1 MIKDPLIQPPL
12 HLNRFPGMPFRR
24 TEEDPEERI
33 SLIQEIHLSEKPLS
47 FMTCSVTSC
56 QFYQNPFQNPIPA

>member
-1 MIKDPLIQPPL
+1 
-12 HLNRFPGMPFRR
+12 MPFRR

-56 QFYQNPFQNPIPA
+56 QFYQNLFKIQFQHNNLSFGFVTNMLELKSPG

>member
-1 MIKDPLIQPPL
+1 
-12 HLNRFPGMPFRR
+12 MPFRR